1 MYHPALIAR
10 NTVAKHNSFRVG
22 VYLETNSYG
31 ITQGNVQHPLTDRHT
46 MCAERIALM
55 LALSNNLIPI
65 HLHMVT
71 DNAEPTFPCGCCRE
85 YASAFPNLKITVYSS
100 DGEKKITKTAKQLL
114 PNPFKRAKV

>member
-10 NTVAKHNSFRVG
+10 NTLSKHDSFRVG

-31 ITQGNVQHPLTDRHT
+31 ISQGNVQHPISSRHT

-55 LALSNNLIPI
+55 IALSNSLIPV

-71 DNAEPTFPCGCCRE
+71 DNGVMTFPCGCCRE
-85 YASAFPNLKITVYSS
+85 YMAAFPKLKITTYSS
-100 DGEKKITKTAKQLL
+100 DGSEKITKTAKQLL
-114 PNPFKRAKV
+114 PNPFKRDKV

>member
-10 NTVAKHNSFRVG
+10 NTLAKHDSFRVG
-22 VYLETNSYG
+22 VYLETDSYG
-31 ITQGNVQHPLTDRHT
+31 ISQGNVQHSISRHT

-55 LALSNNLIPI
+55 IATSNNLTPI

-71 DNAEPTFPCGCCRE
+71 DNNFRTFPCGCCRD
-85 YASAFPNLKITVYSS
+85 YMSAYPKLKITVYSS
-100 DGEKKITKTAKQLL
+100 DGKKKITKTVNQLL